1 MTHSTNRAMN
11 GLMSLSVLS
20 STPVAIGNGQSPPC
34 IASAALPPLTG
45 QQQNA
50 PVPSGPGG
58 TIDPQRLEL
67 YYKTVDYLTA
77 QAAAADTKALAV
89 LTIEAGLVA
98 ALVVAV
104 PLVAPHF
111 PTLHGGRVLPPALTV
126 VLPIAWIVLAL
137 AAIWLVV
144 AFCLCAFGVWVS
156 MAGVLAWDSID
167 PPPFR
172 KRLLLTVLR
181 SGELTPLLRR
191 DRRSTSPGATPTA
204 GLPFDAAALAEAA
217 ATAEMAHLDIA
228 ATLLTHIQA
237 AAFVAEGKARALRS
251 GLLSFLSQAVW
262 LILLSACWYA
272 LLVLAH

>member
-1 MTHSTNRAMN
+1 MTRSDDHATNDLT
-11 GLMSLSVLS
+11 GLSVPS
-20 STPVAIGNGQSPPC
+20 STPVTLVNGPNPPHSV
-34 IASAALPPLTG
+34 SAALPPSPG
-45 QQQNA
+45 EQQNVPA
-50 PVPSGPGG
+50 PPVAGEA
-58 TIDPQRLEL
+58 IDPQRLEL

-77 QAAAADTKALAV
+77 QSAAADSKALAV
-89 LTIEAGLVA
+89 LTVEAGLLA
-98 ALVVAV
+98 ALAIAV
-104 PLVAPHF
+104 PLLAPHF
-111 PTLHGGRVLPPALTV
+111 PVLHDGRGLPPALTV
-126 VLPIAWIVLAL
+126 VLSISWTVLVLASL
-137 AAIWLVV
+137 WLVV
-144 AFCLCAFGVWVS
+144 VFCLCTFGVWVS

-191 DRRSTSPGATPTA
+191 DRLNASPGATPTA
-204 GLPFDAAALAEAA
+204 GLPFDAAALTEAA
-217 ATAEMAHLDIA
+217 ATAEMAHLDIP

-262 LILLSACWYA
+262 LVLLSACWYA